1 MLLVLDH
8 RALRTLLAPPAGPG
22 PATPGGAESSLTP
35 AGEATRA
42 VKRRRVVVIGNFD
55 GVHLGHQELFAQA
68 RALLPPLPEADQR
81 AGGPPLVVTLSFWPH
96 PVRVLAPAMA
106 PPLITSRRR
115 KHELL
120 SACGVDVLIEQ
131 PFDLS
136 FAALTPAQ
144 FVSDLLV
151 GSLQADAVCV
161 GYDFNFGKGRSGN
174 AEILRGLL
182 SAAGVPTRVVPAF
195 SVPVPT
201 PVQTDDGAGQVPV
214 ATVCSSSGIRKAVAQ
229 GLLAPAATLLGRPV
243 EVEGEVVHGAARG
256 RDLGFPTANLKPEA
270 EAELLPK
277 VGIYAAWA
285 EVLGP
290 AADPESTG
298 DGLAQ
303 TIHPRPVIRR
313 YPAAVSVGYNAT
325 FTGASSSG
333 PGQTAALS
341 ASADPDAG
349 SLPPPGGTQGSTW
362 PQLSIE
368 AHLIQPAGSPWLD
381 LYGQTLRLSLHSRLR
396 DELRFESIPA
406 LCAQIAR
413 DVDTVKTLL
422 GVTS

>member
-1 MLLVLDH
+1 M
-8 RALRTLLAPPAGPG
+8 
-22 PATPGGAESSLTP
+22 
-35 AGEATRA
+35 
-42 VKRRRVVVIGNFD
+42 VIGNFD

-68 RALLPPLPEADQR
+68 RALLPPQPDIDGP

-96 PVRVLAPAMA
+96 PVRVVAPHVA

-131 PFDLS
+131 PFDHR
-136 FAALTPAQ
+136 FAALTPTQ
-144 FVSDLLV
+144 FVSELLS

-174 AEILRGLL
+174 AEILRALL
-182 SAAGVPTRVVPAF
+182 AEAGIPTLVVPAF
-195 SVPVPT
+195 SVPVPA
-201 PVQTDDGAGQVPV
+201 VAGAGDDAAVTP
-214 ATVCSSSGIRKAVAQ
+214 TVCSSSGIRKAVAE
-229 GLLAPAATLLGRPV
+229 GRLDPAARLLGRPV

-256 RDLGFPTANLKPEA
+256 RELGFPTANLRP

-285 EVLGP
+285 EILGP
-290 AADPESTG
+290 AGDAAGDVARTG
-298 DGLAQ
+298 AAQ
-303 TIHPRPVIRR
+303 TVTPRPVIRR

-325 FTGASSSG
+325 FTGASSHG
-333 PGQTAALS
+333 PGGSTTDAAAPAPDTAGRKS
-341 ASADPDAG
+341 D
-349 SLPPPGGTQGSTW
+349 GGTQGSTW

-368 AHLIQPAGSPWLD
+368 AHLIQPASAPWLD
-381 LYGQTLRLSLHSRLR
+381 LYGQTLRLSLTSRLR
-396 DELRFESIPA
+396 DEVRFESIAA
-406 LCAQIAR
+406 LCQQIAR